1 MNEAIII
8 AILGLL
14 AAPVA
19 AVITWLA
26 NRRKNIGEIY
36 SVLTDSAQ
44 SAVETMQATMETLH
58 EELQAAQEKIEQL
71 IEENHKMQ
79 GELAKLRQ
87 QNMLLL
93 QENHS
98 LHKKVDDL
106 MRAFVD
112 TGEIPI
118 VSDSSSSQHDN

>member
-1 MNEAIII
+1 MNDAMVL

-19 AVITWLA
+19 ALVTWMA

-36 SVLTDSAQ
+36 SALTDSAQ

-58 EELQAAQEKIEQL
+58 EELQSAHEKIEQL

-79 GELAKLRQ
+79 EELAKLRQ

-112 TGEIPI
+112 IDAHS
-118 VSDSSSSQHDN
+118 SDEQ

>member
-44 SAVETMQATMETLH
+44 SAVETMQTTMETLH

-71 IEENHKMQ
+71 IQENHKMQ

-106 MRAFVD
+106 MKAFVD
-112 TGEIPI
+112 TGEIPTI
-118 VSDSSSSQHDN
+118 SDSSSSQHDS

>member
-1 MNEAIII
+1 MSDALIV

-19 AVITWLA
+19 AVITWIA
-26 NRRKNIGEIY
+26 NRRKNIGQIY
-36 SVLTDSAQ
+36 SVLTESAQ
-44 SAVETMQATMETLH
+44 SAVETMQSTMETLH
-58 EELQAAQEKIEQL
+58 EELQAAQAKIDEL
-71 IEENHKMQ
+71 IQENHKMQ

-118 VSDSSSSQHDN
+118 VSDSVSSQHDN